1 MLNIVPS
8 ESDGPVHGGHGH
20 GHGHSHG
27 HGHAHNE
34 SGEDMAGFRFHSP
47 IHGKYTKGNEPD

>member
-8 ESDGPVHGGHGH
+8 ESDVPMHGGHGH

-27 HGHAHNE
+27 HGHNE
-34 SGEDMAGFRFHSP
+34 SGEDLAGFRFHSP
-47 IHGKYTKGNEPD
+47 IHGK